1 MICSWPSSLP
11 GVPSTTQK
19 SKQQAI
25 NGHGFADDT
34 KIYGKLGVKDT
45 AMRNFQVN
53 TMANCI
59 ASVRSWKT
67 VKKLKLKNENTEIM
81 MVDGS
86 HNQCRLRDISI
97 KIGEAKVT
105 PKPNVK
111 ALVLFKTLY

>member
-86 HNQCRLRDISI
+86 HNTAVLEISALRL
-97 KIGEAKVT
+97 AKQ
-105 PKPNVK
+105 K
-111 ALVLFKTLY
+111 